1 MMTMSDFKSA
11 YLMPVLGLEPD
22 EESYDEIYVP
32 IGNVILRECFDIN
45 NRMRK
50 KLGLEPLAEFVEL
63 TEDDEIPYE
72 QEIMLNCV
80 VYGWGAAL
88 IIDDTDDEINKY
100 GILADKYEQ
109 AKAKYG
115 LVRFATV
122 VSNYGV

>member
-100 GILADKYEQ
+100 GILTDKYEQ